1 MRVTIG
7 SYKNFDDGERDRKIQ
22 VRIDPWDTWNMD
34 QTLSYIIL
42 PMLKQLRATK
52 HGAPNVDIEDCPDHL
67 KPTTKEIAAHKNAGE
82 VDMNSLHATSDSDH
96 FFARWDWVLDEMI
109 FSFENIEWGRSGL
122 YAPIEQP
129 GSTEYEARIKN
140 GFALFGKYFQSLW
153 D

>member
-82 VDMNSLHATSDSDH
+82 VAYMQQATLIISLPVGIGY
-96 FFARWDWVLDEMI
+96 WM
-109 FSFENIEWGRSGL
+109 
-122 YAPIEQP
+122 
-129 GSTEYEARIKN
+129 K
-140 GFALFGKYFQSLW
+140 
-153 D
+153 